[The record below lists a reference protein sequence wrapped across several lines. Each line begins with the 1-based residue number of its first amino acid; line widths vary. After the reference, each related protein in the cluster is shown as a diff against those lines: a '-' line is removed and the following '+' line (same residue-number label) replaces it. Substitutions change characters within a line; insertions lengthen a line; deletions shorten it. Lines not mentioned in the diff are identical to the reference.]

1 MIAPMNKFVLVILE
15 KDKHKAPL
23 HLCKLGIAHV
33 ERFQAS
39 GENCAALEAGL
50 KKASMAKSIL
60 VSSKDKKTKTVA
72 LAEPGGESPG
82 QRIDRILQRQAEIQ
96 GNKDTLAALRK
107 EVERITSWG
116 DFDPQLFK
124 DLETQGIK
132 LRLVEAGIGT
142 SAGLGSVADTDKDQE
157 YIQLPAPK
165 KKLRRLI
172 IGDAVLA
179 EGWEVLRLPEQGLTE
194 LLKTIQRLDRE
205 IAVLQSELS
214 ARVGEIPLVDA
225 EIRRLEA
232 ALAIERLR
240 SGMPVQEALCYFS
253 GFVPTSETALLKS
266 EASARGWALLLD
278 EPSDQEIPP
287 TKIENPPVIRMI
299 QPVFDFLGTVPGYR
313 EYDISLSF
321 LLFFSL
327 FFAMIFGD
335 AGYGFLMF
343 AGALLAALSARR
355 KGRKI
360 ADFTRLLFV
369 LSGTTMLW
377 GLLTGSWFALP
388 IESLPRILRMGII
401 HAFSA
406 ENPESGTN
414 IKIFCFI
421 IGALQLSLAHIKNI
435 KRDFPNPKFISQI
448 GSLALVIGMFNA
460 VLNLVV
466 DATRFPLTTTALG
479 LIAGGF
485 LAVLAFGAWNGKF
498 FSSLLDGLK
507 GIIPTFLGT
516 VSVFAD
522 IVSYIR
528 LWAVSLAGVAI
539 SQTVNGMVANLVGGA
554 GGRIL
559 AFIVGLVA
567 ALGLIL
573 AGHGLNFLMTVLSVL
588 VHGVRLNM
596 LEFSSHLGM
605 EWSGYAYDPL
615 RENSDETDTQ
625 E

>member
-15 KDKHKAPL
+15 KDRHRAPL
-23 HLCKLGIAHV
+23 QLRKLGIAHV

-39 GENCAALEAGL
+39 GESCASLEGEL
-50 KKASMAKSIL
+50 KKAALAKAVL
-60 VSSKDKKTKTVA
+60 LSSRDKKIKP
-72 LAEPGGESPG
+72 LAATLDEPESPS
-82 QRIDRILQRQAEIQ
+82 QRVERILQRQSEIQ
-96 GNKDTLAALRK
+96 GMKDRLAGHRK
-107 EVERITSWG
+107 EAERIASWG
-116 DFDPQLFK
+116 DFDPGLFRE
-124 DLETQGIK
+124 LEAQG
-132 LRLVEAGIGT
+132 LRLHIAEANAGASAQVE
-142 SAGLGSVADTDKDQE
+142 KDRE
-157 YIQLPAPK
+157 YLSLTAPK
-165 KKLRRLI
+165 KKARRVFL
-172 IGDAVLA
+172 GDVSLP
-179 EGWEVLRLPEQGLTE
+179 EGWEELRLPEQRLNVILTGIKDLE
-194 LLKTIQRLDRE
+194 KE
-205 IAVLQSELS
+205 IDGLQSELS
-214 ARVGEIPLVDA
+214 ARVGEIPLLDA
-225 EIRRLEA
+225 EIKRLEA

-240 SGMPVQEALCYFS
+240 AGMPAQEALCYFS
-253 GFVPTSETALLKS
+253 GYIPVS
-266 EASARGWALLLD
+266 EADRLKAEASDRGWALLLD
-278 EPSDQEIPP
+278 EPSAEELPP
-287 TKIENPPVIRMI
+287 TKIENPPAIRII

-313 EYDISLSF
+313 EYDISPSF

-335 AGYGFLMF
+335 GGYGFLMF
-343 AGALLAALSARR
+343 AGALVAAFSARR
-355 KGRKI
+355 KGKKI
-360 ADFTRLLFV
+360 GDFTRLLFV

-388 IESLPRILRMGII
+388 VGNLPGVLRMGII
-401 HAFSA
+401 PAFSA

-421 IGALQLSLAHIKNI
+421 IGALQLSLAHLKNI
-435 KRDFPNPKFISQI
+435 KRDFPNPKFIAQI

-466 DATRFPLTTTALG
+466 DATRFPLTGAALG
-479 LIAGGF
+479 LIGGGF

-498 FSSLLDGLK
+498 FSSLLEGVK

-539 SQTVNGMVANLVGGA
+539 SQTVNGMVANLVGSP

-559 AFIVGLVA
+559 AFVVGLVA

-615 RENSDETDTQ
+615 KENPGETDTQ

>member
-1 MIAPMNKFVLVILE
+1 MIAPMNKFVLVILK
-15 KDKHKAPL
+15 KDRYKAPL
-23 HLCKLGIAHV
+23 QLRKLGIAHV
-33 ERFQAS
+33 ERFQTSDESCAS
-39 GENCAALEAGL
+39 LEAEL
-50 KKASMAKSIL
+50 KKASLAKAIL
-60 VSSKDKKTKTVA
+60 VSSKDKKIKP
-72 LAEPGGESPG
+72 LAAGDSEPGNSGR
-82 QRIDRILQRQAEIQ
+82 RIETILQRQSELQ
-96 GNKDTLAALRK
+96 GIKDRLAGLRK
-107 EVERITSWG
+107 EVERIASWG
-116 DFDPQLFK
+116 DFDPELFRELSAQGIALHPAEAIAGASSATDK
-124 DLETQGIK
+124 DLE
-132 LRLVEAGIGT
+132 
-142 SAGLGSVADTDKDQE
+142 
-157 YIQLPAPK
+157 YIRLPAPK
-165 KKLRRLI
+165 KKNRRVFL
-172 IGDAVLA
+172 GDAPLPD
-179 EGWEVLRLPEQGLTE
+179 GWEELRLPEQRLSVV
-194 LLKTIQRLDRE
+194 LNTIKDLEKESER
-205 IAVLQSELS
+205 LQSELS

-240 SGMPVQEALCYFS
+240 SGMPAQEELCYFS
-253 GFVPTSETALLKS
+253 GFVPVSESDRLKS
-266 EASARGWALLLD
+266 EASARSWGLLLD
-278 EPSDQEIPP
+278 EPSAEEVPP
-287 TKIENPPVIRMI
+287 TKVENPPAIRII

-313 EYDISLSF
+313 EYDISPSF
-321 LLFFSL
+321 LIFFSL

-335 AGYGFLMF
+335 GGYGFLMF
-343 AGALLAALSARR
+343 AGALLAAFAARR
-355 KGRKI
+355 KARKVP
-360 ADFTRLLFV
+360 DFVRLLFV
-369 LSGTTMLW
+369 LSSMTMLW
-377 GLLTGSWFALP
+377 GLVTGSWFALP
-388 IESLPRILRMGII
+388 VKILPGFLKMGII
-401 HAFSA
+401 PAFSA

-421 IGALQLSLAHIKNI
+421 IGALQLSLAHLKNI
-435 KRDFPNPKFISQI
+435 KRDFPNPKFIAQV

-466 DATRFPLTTTALG
+466 DATRFPLTGAALG
-479 LIAGGF
+479 LIGGGF

-498 FSSLLDGLK
+498 FSSLLEGLK

-539 SQTVNGMVANLVGGA
+539 SQTVNGMVVNLVGGPT
-554 GGRIL
+554 GRIL
-559 AFIVGLVA
+559 AFVVGLVA

-615 RENSDETDTQ
+615 RENPEDTDTQ